1 MKEKEVSRYML
12 IDGNALVHR
21 GYHAV
26 PGLTI
31 TKTGEPIGA
40 VYGFTMILL
49 RAIKELKPTHIAC
62 SFDLAGPTF
71 RHEAYAARFKK
82 KAIIGVKNAYRKK

>member
-1 MKEKEVSRYML
+1 MSMKEKKTSRYML

-49 RAIKELKPTHIAC
+49 RAIKDLKPTHIAC
-62 SFDLAGPTF
+62 CFDLGAPLSVTMHMLSIRVLG
-71 RHEAYAARFKK
+71 
-82 KAIIGVKNAYRKK
+82 